1 MRILSNDFG
10 GYPYPVQL
18 ARELARRGHTV
29 RHTHCASLTTTPGG
43 ATVARADDPPEFEAC
58 PLTLARPLEKY
69 NFGRRFLQEREYGR
83 LVAAEA
89 RAFRPD
95 VVLSANTPLD
105 AQGMLLAETRRL
117 GAGFVFWLQDLIG
130 VAAERILRDKIPVA
144 GRLVGAHYV
153 AMEARQLRAADHVV
167 AITDDFRP
175 ILRGWNV
182 PDERVTTVENWAP
195 VEELPLAARGNAW
208 ARETGLDRDF
218 VFLYAGTLALK
229 HNPEFLSDLAIRMQ
243 GRTVDGRRVRVV
255 VLSQGPG
262 ADFLRD
268 KATGEPGD
276 PGLDNLDVRGF
287 KPFSE
292 MPEAMAA
299 ADVLVAVLEPDAGVF
314 SVPSKVLAY
323 LCGARPVLLAVPPE
337 NLAARI
343 VAREGAG
350 LVVAPDDEA
359 GFLDAAETLCADG
372 GLRERM
378 GRNARAYAEAAFPIA
393 AITDRMEGVLW
404 NACKGMPGGK
414 ASLGRTA
421 RQ

>member
-18 ARELARRGHTV
+18 ARELARRGHDV
-29 RHTHCASLTTTPGG
+29 LHTHCASLTTTPGG
-43 ATVARADDPPEFEAC
+43 ATAPRPDDPAGFEARG
-58 PLTLARPLEKY
+58 LALARPLEKY

-83 LVAAEA
+83 LVSAAA

-105 AQGMLLAETRRL
+105 AQALLLRETRRQN
-117 GAGFVFWLQDLIG
+117 ARFVFWLQDIIG
-130 VAAERILRDKIPVA
+130 IAAERILRSKIPVA
-144 GRLVGAHYV
+144 GALVGQHYV
-153 AMEARQLRAADHVV
+153 RLEARMLRQSDHVV
-167 AITDDFRP
+167 IITDDFAP
-175 ILRGWNV
+175 ILRGWGV
-182 PDERVTTVENWAP
+182 ADARMTTVENWAP
-195 VEELPLAARGNAW
+195 VEDLPLGDPAGAW
-208 ARETGLDRDF
+208 ARETGLAESF

-229 HNPEFLSDLAIRMQ
+229 HNPEFLSDLAIRTE
-243 GRTVDGRRVRVV
+243 GRTVDGRPVRVV

-268 KATGEPGD
+268 KARGDGAD
-276 PGLDNLDVRGF
+276 PGVSNLDVRGF

-323 LCGARPVLLAVPPE
+323 LCGGRPLLLAVPPE

-343 VAREGAG
+343 VAREAAG
-350 LVVAPDDEA
+350 LIVPPDDEA
-359 GFLDAAETLCADG
+359 GFLEHAETLMAG
-372 GLRERM
+372 GDLRDAM
-378 GRNARAYAEAAFPIA
+378 GRNARAYAEATFPIT
-393 AITDRMEGVLW
+393 AIADRMEAVLEQ
-404 NACKGMPGGK
+404 
-414 ASLGRTA
+414 RV
-421 RQ
+421 